1 MIHDLIVAL
10 WFFLPA
16 GAANVA
22 PILVAKARIM
32 TSLAVPLDGGA
43 HWRGKRV
50 FGDNKTW
57 RGMVAGVIAAVLAF
71 GAQQW
76 IVHLSPTIGGY
87 FANIDYLS
95 LPTILMGT
103 LFALG
108 ALGGD
113 AIESFFKRKRGIPA
127 GRAWIPFDQLDYIIG
142 SILLTMP
149 LVLLTLPQ
157 YAWAL
162 VCWCGIHICVSYLGY
177 KLGFKP
183 RPI

>member
-1 MIHDLIVAL
+1 MIADLLVAL

-22 PILVAKARIM
+22 PILAAKASMM
-32 TSLAVPLDGGA
+32 TNLAVPLDGGKY
-43 HWRGKRV
+43 WRGKRI

-57 RGMVAGVIAAVLAF
+57 RGMVAGIVAAILIF
-71 GAQQW
+71 GLQQW
-76 IVHLSPTIGGY
+76 LIYEYPTMTSY
-87 FANIDYLS
+87 FTGIDYLA
-95 LPTILMGT
+95 LPTILMGI

-113 AIESFFKRKRGIPA
+113 AIESFFKRQRGIDA
-127 GRAWIPFDQLDYIIG
+127 GRAWVPFDQLDYVIG

-149 LVLLTLPQ
+149 VVMLTPAQ
-157 YAWAL
+157 YVWAL
-162 VCWCGIHICVSYLGY
+162 ICWCGIHIGVSYLGY
-177 KLGFKP
+177 RLGFKP